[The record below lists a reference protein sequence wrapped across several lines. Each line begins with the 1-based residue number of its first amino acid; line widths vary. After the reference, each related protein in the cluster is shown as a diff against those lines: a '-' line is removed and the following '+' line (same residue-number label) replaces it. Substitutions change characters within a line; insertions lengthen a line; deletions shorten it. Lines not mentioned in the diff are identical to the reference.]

1 MTALTHR
8 VSPRH
13 TLGQTRGV
21 STRHTSNMKAAPKLR
36 YIVVT
41 LIGIGAILGG
51 QLLLSIVVSSGAY
64 TIASLKS
71 EMRSSEQNLQIVAEE
86 IGALT
91 APDTLATLAG
101 SMGMVEDNN
110 PAYLRLS
117 DGVVL
122 GEASPASASQGAAV
136 FAVTAGTEDRPP
148 PAIVNDISVALTAQA
163 VFELSAEDALK
174 AAVHP
179 VSVATT
185 AAVITPAVIS
195 PATVASGPVV
205 KFGGSIPSPSTR

>member
-1 MTALTHR
+1 MTALTNR

-13 TLGQTRGV
+13 TRPQTREV
-21 STRHTSNMKAAPKLR
+21 WTRHTSNTKAVPKLR

-122 GEASPASASQGAAV
+122 GEASPASANQGAAV
-136 FAVTAGTEDRPP
+136 FAVTAGTEDRSA
-148 PAIVNDISVALTAQA
+148 PAIVNDIYLALTSQA

-185 AAVITPAVIS
+185 DAVIS
-195 PATVASGPVV
+195 PAMVASAPVV
-205 KFGGSIPSPSTR
+205 EFGGSIPSPSTR

>member
-1 MTALTHR
+1 
-8 VSPRH
+8 
-13 TLGQTRGV
+13 
-21 STRHTSNMKAAPKLR
+21 
-36 YIVVT
+36 
-41 LIGIGAILGG
+41 
-51 QLLLSIVVSSGAY
+51 
-64 TIASLKS
+64 
-71 EMRSSEQNLQIVAEE
+71 
-86 IGALT
+86 
-91 APDTLATLAG
+91 
-101 SMGMVEDNN
+101 
-110 PAYLRLS
+110 
-117 DGVVL
+117 
-122 GEASPASASQGAAV
+122 V